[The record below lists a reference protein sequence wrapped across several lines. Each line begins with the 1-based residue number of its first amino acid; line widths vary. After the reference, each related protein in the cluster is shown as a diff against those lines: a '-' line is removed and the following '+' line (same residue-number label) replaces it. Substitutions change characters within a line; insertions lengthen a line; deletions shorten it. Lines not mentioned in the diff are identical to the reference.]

1 MLFKIRLRILS
12 YCYKRILHVRMI
24 VWRNI
29 FGSLFLEACKSFPDS
44 RLIENEDLAITA
56 LEELMDIDRR
66 NKLSVDEAK
75 LIVLKE
81 KYVLSGYANED
92 MANYYKATAYY
103 LACFDGAAINDE
115 GIKTALTKANKF
127 TSGAQLPTKAEF
139 QKLKKEAKQKNRKL
153 KKEIRASNKRRIEQE
168 KANILHPIT
177 VTSTQFSVALT
188 LISTLFF
195 ISGFL
200 YTKVFFY
207 WFGINVG
214 DFYTIQDYVSSSIDV
229 ISTTAIS
236 ALSGLVSVAYGASH
250 GWNNVLW
257 DGQFER
263 KERKK
268 DYILPL
274 AVFTSLL
281 LVALFIYE
289 TGTFPSKLLIPVV
302 LAAVLFISNRI
313 SIWKYIENKIPV
325 MAVCVVIVFFFLHLG
340 IQIKDNIEEV
350 KGNDY
355 GPPYALNFKEGYEKY
370 EKMSFVTSNSNYIFL
385 LNKESK
391 SVEIVPKN
399 SVISFEVNKDL

>member
-1 MLFKIRLRILS
+1 
-12 YCYKRILHVRMI
+12 MI

-56 LEELMDIDRR
+56 LEELMDIDSH

-81 KYVLSGYANED
+81 KYVLNGYANED

-103 LACFDGAAINDE
+103 LACFGGATINDE
-115 GIKTALTKANKF
+115 DIKVALTNANKF
-127 TSGAQLPTKAEF
+127 TSGAQLPTKTEF
-139 QKLKKEAKQKNRKL
+139 QKIKKRSQAKKIANL

-177 VTSTQFSVALT
+177 ITSTQFSVGLT

-263 KERKK
+263 KEKKK

-274 AVFTSLL
+274 AVLTSLL

-289 TGTFPSKLLIPVV
+289 TGTFPSKLLIPAV
-302 LAAVLFISNRI
+302 LAAVLFISNRV

-325 MAVCVVIVFFFLHLG
+325 IAVCVVIVFFLFA
-340 IQIKDNIEEV
+340 
-350 KGNDY
+350 
-355 GPPYALNFKEGYEKY
+355 PR
-370 EKMSFVTSNSNYIFL
+370 NSNKRQY
-385 LNKESK
+385 
-391 SVEIVPKN
+391 
-399 SVISFEVNKDL
+399 

>member
-1 MLFKIRLRILS
+1 M
-12 YCYKRILHVRMI
+12 
-24 VWRNI
+24 
-29 FGSLFLEACKSFPDS
+29 EACKSFPDS
-44 RLIENEDLAITA
+44 RLIENEDLAIKA
-56 LEELMDIDRR
+56 IEEIMDTDSRC
-66 NKLSVDEAK
+66 NLSVDEAK

-81 KYVLSGYANED
+81 KYALNECANEC
-92 MANYYKATAYY
+92 MANYYKVTAYY
-103 LACFDGAAINDE
+103 YFSCFDGAGADE
-115 GIKTALTKANKF
+115 EIKTALTNANKF

-139 QKLKKEAKQKNRKL
+139 QKIKKEAKQKNRQL
-153 KKEIRASNKRRIEQE
+153 RKEVMANNKRRIEQE
-168 KANILHPIT
+168 KVKILHPIRI
-177 VTSTQFSVALT
+177 TSTQFSVALT

-200 YTKVFFY
+200 YTKVFFH
-207 WFGINVG
+207 WFDINVG
-214 DFYTIQDYVSSSIDV
+214 DFYTVQDYVSSSIDV
-229 ISTTAIS
+229 ISTTAMS
-236 ALSGLVSVAYGASH
+236 ALTGLLSVGYGVIH
-250 GWNNVLW
+250 GFNNVLW
-257 DGQFER
+257 EGQFDT
-263 KERKK
+263 KEKKK

-281 LVALFIYE
+281 LVVLFIYE

-302 LAAVLFISNRI
+302 LAAILFISNRI

-370 EKMSFVTSNSNYIFL
+370 EKMSFVTSNSNYVFL